1 MAQQF
6 SFYQRQGEP
15 RTFPTIKPNPKLN
28 NPALYLPDPGLVNAV
43 NVAINLGQPLLLTGE
58 PGTGKTQLAFHIAH
72 AFGLPAPLVFTAQT
86 TSTARDLFYRYDA
99 LGHFQHSQTSKEAL
113 SAADVGQR
121 FIKYEALGKAIQDK
135 KKRYVVLIDEI
146 DKAPRDLPND
156 VLYALEN
163 LRFDVPETGATFQAD
178 SETRPFVI
186 MTSNSEKNLP
196 EPFLRRV
203 TFYHIDF
210 PDAETLLHILQ
221 SKTEGYGEADLGYF
235 TRFFNEL
242 RTGRKAKGLRKKP
255 ATAEL
260 IHWVDLLRRMDFPAA
275 ALSRNLTPEE
285 AQKLASSLSVLAKN
299 REDLDLLRRL
309 LDGGQLRLND

>member
-1 MAQQF
+1 MSKF
-6 SFYQRQGEP
+6 SFYQRRGEP
-15 RTFPTIKPNPKLN
+15 QSFPVVQPNPKLN

-58 PGTGKTQLAFHIAH
+58 PGTGKTQLAFHVAH

-99 LGHFQHSQTSKEAL
+99 LGHFQHSQTSKESLTAG
-113 SAADVGQR
+113 AVGER
-121 FIKYEALGKAIQDK
+121 FIKYEALGKAIRDK
-135 KKRYVVLIDEI
+135 QQRYVVLIDEI

-163 LRFDVPETGATFQAD
+163 LSFTVPETGEAFKAD
-178 SETRPFVI
+178 ANTRPFVI

-210 PDAETLLHILQ
+210 PDAKTLLHILQ
-221 SKTEGYGEADLGYF
+221 SKTEGYDETELGYF

-260 IHWVDLLRRMDFPAA
+260 IHWVDLLRRMNFPAA
-275 ALSRNLTPEE
+275 AMARELSEE
-285 AQKLASSLSVLAKN
+285 EEELLGSSLSVLAKN
-299 REDLDLLRRL
+299 REDLNLLRRL
-309 LDGGQLRLND
+309 LNDGQLQLNA

>member
-1 MAQQF
+1 MAQKF
-6 SFYQRQGEP
+6 SFYQRRGETQP
-15 RTFPTIKPNPKLN
+15 FPTVRPNPKLN

-58 PGTGKTQLAFHIAH
+58 PGTGKTQLAFHVAH
-72 AFGLPAPLVFTAQT
+72 AFGLPEPLVFTAQS

-99 LGHFQHSQTSKEAL
+99 LGHFQHSQTSKEAI
-113 SAADVGQR
+113 STEDVSRR
-121 FIKYEALGKAIQDK
+121 FVKYQALGKAIQDK
-135 KKRYVVLIDEI
+135 KQRYVVLIDEI

-163 LRFDVPETGATFQAD
+163 LRFDVPETGEAFRAD
-178 SETRPFVI
+178 AETRPFVI

-221 SKTEGYGEADLGYF
+221 SKTEGYDEQELGYF

-260 IHWVDLLRRMDFPAA
+260 IHWVDLLRRMDFSAA
-275 ALSRNLTPEE
+275 ALTRDLAPTEAANLG
-285 AQKLASSLSVLAKN
+285 SSLSVLAKN

-309 LDGGQLRLND
+309 LADGQLRLND